1 MEAISH
7 EIALQSI
14 AFILWGIGALI
25 VAFGM
30 FAVYAVKEHSKRNL
44 TVPIVLLWILVS
56 FGGVLSTFQA
66 LNFLKL

>member
-25 VAFGM
+25 AVFGM

-44 TVPIVLLWILVS
+44 DVPIVLLWILVS
-56 FGGVLSTFQA
+56 FGGVLSAFQA
-66 LNFLKL
+66 LKFL